1 MAIRA
6 NQSAPADAE
15 QQQRAMQDPEIQA
28 IMADPMIRNV
38 LNNFQE
44 NPKQAQEDMKDPS
57 VVRTQLPLR
66 PNRPQLRLILSLLQR
81 LVTQLLLVGT
91 GREVEQ
97 ADRGGCPKDRL
108 SRHATRMLFAV
119 VPRP

>member
-57 VVRTQLPLR
+57 VVRTQPLFQ
-66 PNRPQLRLILSLLQR
+66 PNRPQLCFTASLLR
-81 LVTQLLLVGT
+81 HSVTQ
-91 GREVEQ
+91 
-97 ADRGGCPKDRL
+97 
-108 SRHATRMLFAV
+108 
-119 VPRP
+119 